1 MSSQFGYLFSPL
13 KIGSTTVRNRISF
26 SAHLTRFAE
35 NWLPTE
41 RNAAYLGE
49 RAKGGCGLIITEEQS
64 VHPTDRAYDRMID
77 AFEPAVVPGYRQITW
92 AVHHYGGRV
101 FAQLNHNGQQCD
113 GTRSRLPVIAPSDI
127 PDVLFRETPKI
138 AEAEDLADIL
148 EGFYTS
154 GRHVV
159 LGGFDGIEIQASHAS
174 LLRQFMSPLSNR
186 RSDVYGGSLENR
198 MRFTYEVIDALREAV
213 GPDYTLGIRLTADE
227 MIPGGLR
234 LEDTQEIA
242 SLLEQT
248 GKIDY
253 INLSIGTFYNLY
265 LVEGSMHTPLGY
277 TVPLAAAVRSV
288 VSLPVF
294 ATGRINDPVQAEKV
308 LADGHADMIGMVR
321 AQICDPELAIKAL
334 EGRLDDIRACIACNQ
349 GCIGRI
355 GSGLTVGCVQNP
367 AVGKE
372 NTWGV
377 DMLKPAQRQR
387 RVLVIGGGPAGMEAA
402 RMASLRG
409 HRVTLWERSDHL
421 GGQVAIAALATGRS
435 EFAGATRWLQ
445 GQIKKLPIDV
455 SLNREATAD
464 DVLAFNADA
473 VVVATGSRPID
484 VAVPGAD
491 GPGIHSVWQVLREKP
506 ELGERVLVVD
516 YNGHHQSTSVAEGL
530 VDDGHKVTIVTPSLF
545 VGAELGPLQDL
556 YMALQRLMT
565 KGVDMVMNIAVMSF
579 DGTTAQ
585 GFNVYSNV
593 AWSSPEADSVVL
605 SMGNQ
610 VNDELYFTLKGKVH
624 ELHRVGDCVAPRK
637 VDMAILEG
645 HALGRTL

>member
-1 MSSQFGYLFSPL
+1 MSSRFRYLFSPL

-35 NWLPTE
+35 DWLPTE

-154 GRHVV
+154 SLHVV

-186 RSDVYGGSLENR
+186 RNDVYGGSLENR
-198 MRFTYEVIDALREAV
+198 LRFTYEVIDAVREAV

-242 SLLEQT
+242 SFLEQT

-253 INLSIGTFYNLY
+253 INLSVGTFYNLY

-321 AQICDPELAIKAL
+321 AQICDPELAVKAL
-334 EGRLDDIRACIACNQ
+334 EGRLEDIRACIACNQ

-355 GSGLTVGCVQNP
+355 GSGLSVGCVQNP
-367 AVGKE
+367 AIGKE
-372 NTWGV
+372 NTWGI
-377 DMLKPAQRQR
+377 DTLKRAQRQR
-387 RVLVIGGGPAGMEAA
+387 KVLVIGGGPAGMEAA

-409 HRVTLWERSDHL
+409 NQVTLWERSDHL
-421 GGQVAIAALATGRS
+421 GGQVAIAALAIGRS
-435 EFAGATRWLQ
+435 EFAGAARWLQ
-445 GQIKKLPIDV
+445 GQLKKLPIDV
-455 SLNREATAD
+455 SLNQEATAD
-464 DVLAFNADA
+464 DVLAFNADV

-484 VAVPGAD
+484 AAVPGAD
-491 GPGIHSVWQVLREKP
+491 GPDIYSVWQVLLEKP

-516 YNGHHQSTSVAEGL
+516 YNGHHQSTSVTEGL
-530 VDDGHKVTIVTPSLF
+530 LDDGHKVTMVTPSLF

-565 KGVDMVMNIAVMSF
+565 KGADMVMNIAVMSF
-579 DGTTAQ
+579 EGTTAV

-593 AWSSPEADSVVL
+593 PWSSPPADSVVV

-610 VNDELYFTLKGKVH
+610 VNDELYFALKGKVL

>member
-1 MSSQFGYLFSPL
+1 VSSQFRYLFSPL

-41 RNAAYLGE
+41 RNAAYLGD

-154 GRHVV
+154 SRHVV

-186 RSDVYGGSLENR
+186 RGDVYGGSLENR
-198 MRFTYEVIDALREAV
+198 MRFTYEVIDAVREAV
-213 GPDYTLGIRLTADE
+213 GPDYTVGIRLTADE

-334 EGRLDDIRACIACNQ
+334 EGRLEDIRACIACNQ

-367 AVGKE
+367 TIGKE
-372 NTWGV
+372 STWGI
-377 DMLKPAQRQR
+377 DTLKPAQRQR

-409 HRVTLWERSDHL
+409 NRVTLWERNDHL

-435 EFAGATRWLQ
+435 EFAGAARWLQ
-445 GQIKKLPIDV
+445 GQLKKLPIDV
-455 SLNREATAD
+455 SLNQEATAD
-464 DVLAFNADA
+464 DVLAFNADV

-484 VAVPGAD
+484 LAVPGAD
-491 GPGIHSVWQVLREKP
+491 GPGIYSVWQVLQEKP

-530 VDDGHKVTIVTPSLF
+530 LDDGHKVTIVTPSLF
-545 VGAELGPLQDL
+545 VGGELGPLQDL

-565 KGVDMVMNIAVMSF
+565 KGVDMIMNIAVMSF

-585 GFNVYSNV
+585 GFNVYSNEP
-593 AWSSPEADSVVL
+593 WSSPEADSVVL

-610 VNDELYFTLKGKVH
+610 VNDELYFALKGKVH

>member
-1 MSSQFGYLFSPL
+1 MSSQFRYLFSPL

-154 GRHVV
+154 SRHVV

-186 RSDVYGGSLENR
+186 RGDVYGGSLENR
-198 MRFTYEVIDALREAV
+198 MRFTYEVIDAVREAV

-277 TVPLAAAVRSV
+277 TVPLAAAVRSA

-334 EGRLDDIRACIACNQ
+334 QGRLDDIRACIACNQ

-367 AVGKE
+367 AIGRE
-372 NTWGV
+372 STWGV
-377 DMLKPAQRQR
+377 DTLRPAQRQR

-445 GQIKKLPIDV
+445 GQLKKLPIDV
-455 SLNREATAD
+455 ILNHEATAD

-491 GPGIHSVWQVLREKP
+491 GPGIYSVWQVLQEKP

-530 VDDGHKVTIVTPSLF
+530 LDDGHKVTIVTPSLF

-565 KGVDMVMNIAVMSF
+565 KGADMVMNIAVMSF

-585 GFNVYSNV
+585 GFNVYSNIP
-593 AWSSPEADSVVL
+593 WSSPEADSVVL

-610 VNDELYFTLKGKVH
+610 VNDELYFTLKGKGH

>member
-1 MSSQFGYLFSPL
+1 MSSRFRYLFSPL

-35 NWLPTE
+35 DWLPTE

-92 AVHHYGGRV
+92 AVHHYGGQV

-154 GRHVV
+154 SRHVV

-198 MRFTYEVIDALREAV
+198 MRFTYEVIDAVREAV

-334 EGRLDDIRACIACNQ
+334 EGRLEDIRSCIACNQ

-367 AVGKE
+367 TIGKE
-372 NTWGV
+372 NTWGI
-377 DMLKPAQRQR
+377 DTLKRAQRQR
-387 RVLVIGGGPAGMEAA
+387 KVLVIGGGPAGMEAA
-402 RMASLRG
+402 RMACLRG
-409 HRVTLWERSDHL
+409 NQVTLWERERPP
-421 GGQVAIAALATGRS
+421 GRTGRHRGTGHGPLGVRGGGAMA
-435 EFAGATRWLQ
+435 AGAAQEAADR
-445 GQIKKLPIDV
+445 
-455 SLNREATAD
+455 RE
-464 DVLAFNADA
+464 
-473 VVVATGSRPID
+473 P
-484 VAVPGAD
+484 
-491 GPGIHSVWQVLREKP
+491 
-506 ELGERVLVVD
+506 
-516 YNGHHQSTSVAEGL
+516 
-530 VDDGHKVTIVTPSLF
+530 
-545 VGAELGPLQDL
+545 
-556 YMALQRLMT
+556 
-565 KGVDMVMNIAVMSF
+565 
-579 DGTTAQ
+579 
-585 GFNVYSNV
+585 
-593 AWSSPEADSVVL
+593 
-605 SMGNQ
+605 
-610 VNDELYFTLKGKVH
+610 
-624 ELHRVGDCVAPRK
+624 
-637 VDMAILEG
+637 
-645 HALGRTL
+645 